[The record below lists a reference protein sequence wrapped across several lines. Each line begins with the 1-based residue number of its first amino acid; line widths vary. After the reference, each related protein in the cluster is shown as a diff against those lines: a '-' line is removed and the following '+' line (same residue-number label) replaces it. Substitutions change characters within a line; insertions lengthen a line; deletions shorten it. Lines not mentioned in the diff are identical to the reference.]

1 MLDFLKGFSINYV
14 NQIEIIVIIAIIV
27 FALYIFFSL
36 NLFKKG

>member
-14 NQIEIIVIIAIIV
+14 NQIEIVVIIAIIA

>member
-14 NQIEIIVIIAIIV
+14 NQIEIIVIVAIIA
-27 FALYIFFSL
+27 FALYIFLSL